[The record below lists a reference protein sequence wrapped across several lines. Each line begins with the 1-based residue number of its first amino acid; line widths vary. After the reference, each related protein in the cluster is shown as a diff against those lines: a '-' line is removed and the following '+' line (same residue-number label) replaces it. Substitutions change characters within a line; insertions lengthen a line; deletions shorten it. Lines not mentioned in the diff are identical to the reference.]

1 MKKNMFKYSIY
12 FIILF
17 TLFCICINPTTRNI
31 VSSLS
36 KIHELKL
43 EIKKDT
49 KTNLEYKKRIENM
62 QTKPSLMEKYAK
74 KDLNVLAE
82 GEVEYQFNDYKKEDE
97 VKQ

>member
-17 TLFCICINPTTRNI
+17 TLVCICINTTTRNI